1 MTLSQEQKDIIN
13 YEDNCFISASAGSG
27 KTTTCGYKV
36 YDLVTN
42 KNYDPEN
49 IFLFSF
55 SRTASKELK
64 DKIKELL
71 PYKKIHI
78 STIHSFAYKI
88 INTYKS
94 ILGIYSEI
102 SIKDE
107 GYFVEV
113 IKNYLQ
119 DKIEYRDM
127 EDKSIKEKALSFINR
142 LIKQMQKNEDIYFE
156 EKNDI
161 LCYNY
166 LESVKQKYNY
176 WSFLDLLYK
185 GYRIINSNNH
195 IKNIYRNDMKVI
207 VVDECLPYYMPVI
220 MENNQHLPIG
230 KIVEEKIQGKVLCYN
245 EITKQQE
252 YKEIKNWFK
261 IVNNKKLLKISIK
274 SKNTYIKNKD
284 RRYYTSYL
292 TCTENHKIFTYNRGY
307 VYASDLLKGDLVQYE
322 TSCIKTN
329 KYKITSKG
337 KETLSS
343 LMKTDNK
350 SLILSS
356 IGNKTKKSKETFNA
370 IKGGNGRG
378 LTIPQEILFNRLSK
392 DTWESEMVVTIPKD
406 LKLKYNTPNNYKVD
420 IGSNLYKIAIEI
432 DGESHNNTN
441 SKIRDNKKNNVLDEL
456 GYKVIRFTN
465 KEIIKD
471 IDEISYKL
479 NNYDFCFKDNDCP
492 IICEVTDIQET
503 ESNEYYVY
511 DIEVED
517 NHNFYANGVL
527 VHNCQDTSILQ
538 IQFLDMF
545 ITDKT
550 KLIFIGDIKQTLYRF
565 NYADPYYIMDYCK
578 SKNINILGLTTT
590 FRFGNNINKYAN
602 IITSKMII
610 PEEYK
615 LKTNILEDSKDEVKY
630 MNSIDVKKIVDDIEY
645 KIHCGEKLDSMGIL
659 YRYNKQS
666 LDFQKELTLRKIPFY
681 VAGNSFLNRV
691 EIKLCLSIIEL
702 LRKYDL
708 QTAKYVFNK
717 LSNTYIDIGTLF
729 LINEVYNEGNDN
741 GNIIDF
747 LKCGI
752 SKKIKKIGVYRK
764 QSLSKILYYFEEVN
778 NILNSK
784 EFSFRKIADI
794 FDFDN
799 LKFMEGETKEGISN
813 AKEKN
818 EFIKYLDNIYN
829 EFKNKDNTVYDFIT
843 NLKLSFSNSDDED
856 KMKDKVLLSTIHGS
870 KGMTIP
876 YTYLLLQNFYN
887 EVFYPEIG
895 KYDFNKL
902 KNEDI
907 ENLYKKYCEDEYFVL
922 YVAITRAKKE
932 LHIIPED
939 INNVECKPY
948 YFLFDKEF
956 KPIRNEEVDENNIDT
971 TKSIDESN
979 KTVYY
984 SINLEKYASKDIN
997 RKDFCIGNN
1006 VEIVRE
1012 TEKAVNFKISNYNF
1026 WCPKKDFKYCNNKI
1040 YISFW
1045 LVNTNEIMRNCFK
1058 KVANY

>member
-36 YDLVTN
+36 YDLVQN
-42 KNYDPEN
+42 KNIDPDN

-64 DKIKELL
+64 NKIRELL
-71 PYKKIHI
+71 PNRKIHI
-78 STIHSFAYKI
+78 STIHSFAFTI
-88 INTYKS
+88 INTFKK
-94 ILGIYSEI
+94 ILDIESEI
-102 SIKDE
+102 TIKDE
-107 GYFVEV
+107 GYFSEV
-113 IKNYLQ
+113 VKNYLLNNTSS
-119 DKIEYRDM
+119 RDM
-127 EDKSIKEKALSFINR
+127 DEKFIKNKAISFMGK
-142 LIKQMQKNEDIYFE
+142 LVEQMQKNEDIYFE
-156 EKNDI
+156 EKDDI

-166 LESVKQKYNY
+166 LENVKQKYNY

-185 GYRIINSNNH
+185 GYRLINSNNN
-195 IKNIYRNDMKVI
+195 IKNIYINKMKVI

-307 VYASDLLKGDLVQYE
+307 VYASDLIKGDLVQYE

-329 KYKITSKG
+329 KYKITSNG
-337 KETLSS
+337 KKTLSN

-350 SLILSS
+350 SLILSN
-356 IGNKTKKSKETFNA
+356 IGSKINKSKELFNS

-378 LTIPQEILFNRLSK
+378 LTIPQEILFNRISK
-392 DTWESEMVVTIPKD
+392 DNWESEMVVTIPKD

-420 IGSNLYKIAIEI
+420 IGSHLYKIAIEI
-432 DGESHNNTN
+432 DGESHNNSS
-441 SKIRDNKKNNVLDEL
+441 SKIRDKKKSDVLEEL

-479 NNYDFCFKDNDCP
+479 SNYDFCFKDNNCP
-492 IICEVTDIQET
+492 IICEVVDIQQT

-517 NHNFYANGVL
+517 NHNFYANGIL

-545 ITDKT
+545 ITNKT
-550 KLIFIGDIKQTLYRF
+550 KLIFIGDVKQTLYRF

-590 FRFGNNINKYAN
+590 FRFGNSINKYAN
-602 IITSKMII
+602 IITDKMII

-615 LKTNILEDSKDEVKY
+615 LKTNILENNKDIVKY
-630 MNSIDVKKIVDDIEY
+630 MEDIDVKKIVDDIEY
-645 KIHCGEKLDSMGIL
+645 KIHCGEKLDAMGIL

-691 EIKLCLSIIEL
+691 EIKLCLSIVEL

-708 QTAKYVFNK
+708 QTTKYVFNK
-717 LSNTYIDIGTLF
+717 LSNTYIDIGTLL
-729 LINEVYNEGNDN
+729 LIDEVYMEGNDS
-741 GNIIDF
+741 GNILDF
-747 LKCGI
+747 LECGL
-752 SKKIKKIGVYRK
+752 SKKIKKIGKYRK
-764 QSLSKILYYFEEVN
+764 QSLSKILSYFKEVN
-778 NILNSK
+778 NILNSNK
-784 EFSFRKIADI
+784 FSFSAIAVI

-813 AKEKN
+813 IIEKN
-818 EFIKYLDNIYN
+818 EFIKYLDSIYID
-829 EFKNKDNTVYDFIT
+829 FIDKDKTIYDFIAS
-843 NLKLSFSNSDDED
+843 LKLNFSNSDDED

-887 EVFYPEIG
+887 ETFYPDIR

-922 YVAITRAKKE
+922 YVAVTRAKKE
-932 LHIIPED
+932 LHIIPEN
-939 INNVECKPY
+939 INSVESKPY

-956 KPIRNEEVDENNIDT
+956 KPIRNEGVNDNNININ
-971 TKSIDESN
+971 KSIDESN
-979 KTVYY
+979 KIIYNN
-984 SINLEKYASKDIN
+984 SAFEKYTSSDIN
-997 RKDFCIGNN
+997 RKDFCIGSD

-1045 LVNTNEIMRNCFK
+1045 LINTNEIMRNCLR
-1058 KVANY
+1058 KVNIY